1 MLHLGVDEPSLHRQA
16 LVVMVFSGGSGIAVV
31 GTGTGVVDR
40 KVRMQVARY
49 VSSEAL
55 GTTVV
60 VLEVRGRQ
68 DWHMVVVM
76 VVTEAVVVM
85 VVLREWW

>member
-31 GTGTGVVDR
+31 GTGTGAVDR
-40 KVRMQVARY
+40 KVHMQVARY

-55 GTTVV
+55 GTPGVV
-60 VLEVRGRQ
+60 VEVRGRQ

-76 VVTEAVVVM
+76 VVTEAVVL
-85 VVLREWW
+85 VVVVEEE